1 MKLSAVVLVYVLLLL
16 SGCGSSP
23 QSLIVGKWEVENAP
37 MKMTAE
43 FRSDGTAELGMLGQK
58 VQATYKL
65 NGDELEWS
73 MNGISTKSKIK
84 VTATQLELTDSAN
97 RTIIYKRR

>member
-1 MKLSAVVLVYVLLLL
+1 MKLSAVVLVYLLLLL

-37 MKMTAE
+37 VKMTAQ
-43 FRSDGTAELGMLGQK
+43 FRSDGTAELGILGQK

-73 MNGISTKSKIK
+73 MNGMTTKSKIK
-84 VTATQLELTDSAN
+84 VTATQLELTDSAH
-97 RTIIYKRR
+97 RTIIYRRR